1 MMVEKVIV
9 KWLNIEPNAE
19 SIENIRLIV
28 DNARSQSVV
37 CDVPQT
43 SDGGETGPTTLELA
57 LNSLAR
63 CAVTIHAD
71 VAKKSGVVL
80 SKLGV
85 TAEAE
90 KFVDSTKQSEVNMK
104 VHVEGKAKKKL
115 LEAMWGRKEANCLVM
130 FIFEEP
136 VHVKTALET
145 YI

>member
-1 MMVEKVIV
+1 MAS
-9 KWLNIEPNAE
+9 IEPNAE
-19 SIENIRLIV
+19 SIENFRLIV

-37 CDVPQT
+37 CDVPQA

-80 SKLGV
+80 SRLEV

-90 KFVDSTKQSEVNMK
+90 KFTDSTKQSEVNTK
-104 VHVEGKAKKKL
+104 VHVEGKARKKL
-115 LEAMWGRKEANCLVM
+115 LEAMWRRKEASCPVM
-130 FIFEEP
+130 FIFEKP
-136 VHVKTALET
+136 VHVKTALKA
-145 YI
+145 YV